1 MPEAKHIKIAVVGS
15 LNMDYSVML
24 DKRPVAG
31 ETILANDV
39 LITSG
44 GKGANQAY
52 AAGRIGGSVQ
62 MNQKKSAAKRPL
74 WRKQRY

>member
-44 GKGANQAY
+44 RKRRQSGVCRREDWRQRPDDWQ
-52 AAGRIGGSVQ
+52 GR
-62 MNQKKSAAKRPL
+62 R
-74 WRKQRY
+74 